1 MNKSD
6 IREVLVNLRK
16 YDFHV
21 KVFQSHRK
29 IYNAVGMSDLLIIDN
44 KTGRVIFLEIKTK
57 EDRKRKEQVELMKYV
72 NECQGL
78 GIMYILAT
86 ENNVNEIHRLIA
98 IKDYYNLKKLTEQ
111 KGNQNDRTNITT

>member
-111 KGNQNDRTNITT
+111 K

>member
-6 IREVLVNLRK
+6 IREILVNLRK

-44 KTGRVIFLEIKTK
+44 KTGRVIFLEIKAGK
-57 EDRKRKEQVELMKYV
+57 DKQRKEQIELMQYV
-72 NECQGL
+72 NECRGL

-86 ENNVNEIHRLIA
+86 ENNVNEINRLIA
-98 IKDYYNLKKLTEQ
+98 IKDYYNLKKLTEL
-111 KGNQNDRTNITT
+111 KGGK

>member
-1 MNKSD
+1 MNKSQ
-6 IREVLVNLRK
+6 ILKVLTGLRK

-44 KTGRVIFLEIKTK
+44 KTGRVIFLEIKAGK
-57 EDRKRKEQVELMKYV
+57 DKQRKEQIELMNYV

-111 KGNQNDRTNITT
+111 KGGK

>member
-1 MNKSD
+1 MNKSE

-16 YDFHV
+16 YDFHI

-44 KTGRVIFLEIKTK
+44 KTGRVIFLEIKAGKDK
-57 EDRKRKEQVELMKYV
+57 ERKEQKELRNYV
-72 NECQGL
+72 NECGGL

-111 KGNQNDRTNITT
+111 K

>member
-21 KVFQSHRK
+21 KVFQAHRK

-44 KTGRVIFLEIKTK
+44 KTGRCIFAEIKAGK
-57 EDRKRKEQVELMKYV
+57 DKQRKEQVELMQYV
-72 NECQGL
+72 NECRGL

-111 KGNQNDRTNITT
+111 K